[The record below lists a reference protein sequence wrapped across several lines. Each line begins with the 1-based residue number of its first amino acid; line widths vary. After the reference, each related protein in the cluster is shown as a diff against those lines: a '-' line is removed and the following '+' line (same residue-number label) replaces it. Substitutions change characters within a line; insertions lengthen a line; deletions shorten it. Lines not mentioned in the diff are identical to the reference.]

1 MKLGI
6 MQPYF
11 FPYLGYFQLIHATD
25 HYVFFDTPQYE
36 KRGWM
41 NRNRIINLK
50 EGATY
55 ITVPTVK
62 APQNTP
68 VNKTQ
73 IAYHENWEQ
82 KILSQLDI
90 YKKRA
95 PYFQEV
101 KDLVSSVFSKQYD
114 SIAELNVASV
124 VSSCEYMGLPIHY
137 SVFSEMGLD
146 VPAVCEPD
154 EWALNI
160 TRAMGYD
167 EYINAPGGEA
177 FFNKEKYSGAQIDL
191 KFIQPELTPYVQK
204 IGRFESGLSIIDV
217 MMYNSPEELT
227 QMLGQYS
234 LKG

>member
-11 FPYLGYFQLIHATD
+11 FPYIGYFQLIHATD
-25 HYVFFDTPQYE
+25 HYIFFDTPQYE

-50 EGATY
+50 EGTTY
-55 ITVPTVK
+55 ISVPTVK
-62 APQNTP
+62 APQSTP
-68 VNKTQ
+68 INEMRISYQ
-73 IAYHENWEQ
+73 EAWEQ
-82 KILSQLDI
+82 KILAQLDI

-95 PYFQEV
+95 PYFQNVRE
-101 KDLVSSVFSKQYD
+101 LVSDVFSKKYD
-114 SIAELNVASV
+114 SISELNIASV
-124 VSSCEYMGLPIHY
+124 VSSCNYMGLPLQY
-137 SVFSEMGLD
+137 SIFSKMNLD

-160 TRAMGYD
+160 AKALGYE

-177 FFNKEKYSGAQIDL
+177 FFNKEKYANAGIDL
-191 KFIQPELTPYVQK
+191 RFILPNLSPYVQK

-217 MMYNSPEELT
+217 MMYNSPEEISH
-227 QMLGQYS
+227 MLSDYS
-234 LKG
+234 IK

>member
-25 HYVFFDTPQYE
+25 RYIFFDTPQYE

-62 APQNTP
+62 AHQNTP
-68 VNKTQ
+68 LNQIQ

-95 PYFQEV
+95 PYFETV
-101 KDLVSSVFSKQYD
+101 RALVSSVFAKYD
-114 SIAELNVASV
+114 SIAELNIASV
-124 VSSCEYMGLPIHY
+124 VYSCEYLGLAIDY
-137 SVFSEMGLD
+137 SVFSEMALD
-146 VPAVCEPD
+146 VPTDCAPD

-160 TRAMGYD
+160 TKAMGYD
-167 EYINAPGGEA
+167 TYINAPGGEA
-177 FFNKEKYSGAQIDL
+177 FFDKGKYSKANIELQ
-191 KFIQPELTPYVQK
+191 FIQPQLAPYVQK

-217 MMYNSPEELT
+217 MMYNDPKEIARMMS
-227 QMLGQYS
+227 QYTI
-234 LKG
+234 K